1 LRTLTTHIFAADS
14 EYLLRD
20 GIPDDDWGLL
30 ERPLYL
36 MAAMTGLRQGELLGL
51 RWRDIDWL
59 ACKVRVRQSYVRGE
73 FKPATANPRRP

>member
-36 MAAMTGLRQGELLGL
+36 MQR
-51 RWRDIDWL
+51 
-59 ACKVRVRQSYVRGE
+59 
-73 FKPATANPRRP
+73 